1 MDATDEVAEQLMA
14 MLRGFK
20 GLHGDVTDRVGLRVE
35 MPAAAVLGVLAERG
49 PSRASTLAE
58 LLRLDLSSVS
68 RQVAALEREGWVQ
81 RERDPADQ
89 RASLLELSPAGRD
102 LLDRLRAARGEALRA
117 VLTDWSPDDLT
128 TFARGLE
135 RFALDLAT
143 AHGGTACG
151 PALVPTQASTQPQEH
166 A

>member
-1 MDATDEVAEQLMA
+1 MDAVDEVAKQLLQ

-35 MPAAAVLGVLAERG
+35 LPAASVLGILAERG

-58 LLRLDLSSVS
+58 ILRLDLSSVS
-68 RQVAALEREGWVQ
+68 RQVSALEREGWVQ
-81 RERDPADQ
+81 RERDPDDQ
-89 RASLLELSPAGRD
+89 RASLLELSPTGRD
-102 LLDRLRAARGEALRA
+102 LLERVRVARGEALRA

-128 TFARGLE
+128 TFAHGLE
-135 RFALDLAT
+135 RFALDLSA
-143 AHGGTACG
+143 AHGGLTCAPVLATA
-151 PALVPTQASTQPQEH
+151 QEN